1 MLRVH
6 DDRVFI
12 VIDVGRILE
21 APRLAVHG
29 HRYDA
34 QILPRRVRD
43 CARVANILDA
53 EQTLRVPGRLFQLR
67 CRDVSGVF
75 FGLREVDGDFEFT
88 IFRLRRPML
97 VLRDAVAADVVAVL
111 AQLVEVVGR
120 RFRAFCVK

>member
-1 MLRVH
+1 MRELLDEREEFVKGRPVNHHRRMLRVH

-43 CARVANILDA
+43 RARIADVFDA
-53 EQTLRVPGRLFQLR
+53 EQALRVIWTGKNKRSDSSLRIKITSFLF
-67 CRDVSGVF
+67 
-75 FGLREVDGDFEFT
+75 
-88 IFRLRRPML
+88 INAP
-97 VLRDAVAADVVAVL
+97 
-111 AQLVEVVGR
+111 
-120 RFRAFCVK
+120 